1 MRKEKKLKN
10 VRAIRSYGTAAVE
23 IELNFQMAFF
33 LFMEIENLKN
43 DNKVAKDWLIT
54 KFADMLGEQF
64 GFYEPSNLQN
74 YFAPENED

>member
-23 IELNFQMAFF
+23 IELSFQMAFF
-33 LFMEIENLKN
+33 LFMEIEHLKN
-43 DNKVAKDWLIT
+43 DNKVANDWLIA

-64 GFYEPSNLQN
+64 GFCEPSNLQN